1 MKAFCIGVGFLCLLY
16 LPSQAQESINKLIDS
31 IKTLVIKAR
40 EDTHKVSLLS
50 ELSYRLRNSNA
61 DTSIILAKQSLQL
74 AEKLNFKTGKAL
86 ALHDLAAAYHF
97 SDDYKQA
104 IYYNKLA
111 EETLKKPNNRQ
122 EKWILGMILNTF
134 GRIYIQLANYAKALD
149 YLIQALKMREGIQD
163 YLGLAQSYHFIATI
177 YLNQKDFDKA
187 LVNHQK
193 ALEIREKHQDYQ
205 GLAQTYNSMGAIYR
219 HLSDFSK
226 AYSYFQKA
234 LDIDTKL
241 QNRYGIAYDLSSMA
255 SLLAK
260 EQKNEQALEMHQ
272 KALKIREEIAD
283 HQGMAFCLNRIAQL
297 KLRFKDADQ
306 ALQSA
311 TRGLE
316 IAQKYNISREQID
329 SYFFI
334 AAAYEAKQDFGQAY
348 KFQKKWVTLKDSLFN
363 IDKQKDLTNLQSSYD
378 LEKKQTE
385 IDLLNRDKVIQQ
397 EQIEVG
403 RLRQWIYI
411 LGLLSIAIFAFI
423 LFRNNR
429 RVLRF
434 YKILKEKNKI
444 IDNANEELK
453 QTNEELNTTI
463 DLVERQKDLIEKK
476 NEDITASIV
485 YAKRIQTA
493 MLPFEERI
501 GRNLGE
507 GNFFILY
514 KPRDIVS
521 GDFYWFEEIENEA
534 LAPDVDELFNPKAL
548 VSTEKVSKLVFAVVD
563 CTGHGIPG
571 AFMSMIAN
579 ELLNEIVIE
588 KNITSPDL
596 ILNHLHRGIRYAL
609 KQDQT
614 DSRDGMDICIC
625 TLDKINNILE
635 FAGANNSIFL
645 LKNNELEVIKADKM
659 SIGGAISNKERLF
672 NKYSTQLESP
682 TTLYLFSDGYQDQF
696 GGPENRK
703 FMTRK
708 FRELLYSIHQL
719 NMPQQKEILD
729 KTIMEWMGEYS
740 QTDDIT
746 VMGLK
751 L

>member
-1 MKAFCIGVGFLCLLY
+1 MKAICICLSFVFLLN
-16 LPSQAQESINKLIDS
+16 LPIQAQESINKLIDS
-31 IKTLVIKAR
+31 VKTLVLKAR
-40 EDTHKVSLLS
+40 EDTHKVTLLS

-61 DTSIILAKQSLQL
+61 DTSIFLAKQALQL
-74 AEKLNFKTGKAL
+74 ANKLQFKTGKAL
-86 ALHDLAAAYHF
+86 ATHDLAAAYLF

-111 EETLKKPNNRQ
+111 QETLTPANTRD
-122 EKWILGMILNTF
+122 EKWILGMVLNTF

-149 YLIQALKMREGIQD
+149 YLIQSLKVRESIQD
-163 YLGLAQSYHFIATI
+163 QLGVAQSYHFIATI
-177 YLNQKDFDKA
+177 YLNQKDFTKA
-187 LVNHQK
+187 LANHQK
-193 ALEIREKHQDYQ
+193 ALEIRDKYQDYQ
-205 GLAQTYNSMGAIYR
+205 GLAQTYNSIGAIHR
-219 HLSDFSK
+219 HLNDFPK

-241 QNRYGIAYDLSSMA
+241 QNQYGIAYDLSSMA

-260 EQKNEQALEMHQ
+260 EQKNEKALELHQ
-272 KALKIREEIAD
+272 KALKIREKIED
-283 HQGMAFCLNRIAQL
+283 HQGMVFCLNRIAQL
-297 KLRFKDADQ
+297 QLRFKDIDL

-311 TRGLE
+311 KRGLD
-316 IAQKYNISREQID
+316 IAQKYNISRDRID
-329 SYFFI
+329 SYYFI
-334 AAAYEAKQDFGQAY
+334 AAAYEAKKDFGQAY
-348 KFQKKWVTLKDSLFN
+348 IFQKKWFTLKDSVFN
-363 IDKQKDLTNLQSSYD
+363 IDKQKELTVLQSSYD

-385 IDLLNRDKVIQQ
+385 IDILNRDKIIQK
-397 EQIEVG
+397 EQIEAA

-411 LGLLSIAIFAFI
+411 LGLVSIAVFAFVV
-423 LFRNNR
+423 FRYNR
-429 RVLRF
+429 RVLKF
-434 YKILKEKNKI
+434 YNVLKEKNKI

-453 QTNEELNTTI
+453 LTNEELNTTL
-463 DLVERQKDLIEKK
+463 DVVARQKDLIEKK
-476 NEDITASIV
+476 NEDITASIM

-493 MLPFEERI
+493 MLPFEERME
-501 GRNLGE
+501 RNLGE
-507 GNFFILY
+507 NNFFILY

-534 LAPDVDELFNPKAL
+534 LAPDVDELFNPDAV
-548 VSTEKVSKLVFAVVD
+548 VSSEKVSKLVFAVVD

-614 DSRDGMDICIC
+614 DSRDGMDISIC
-625 TLDKINNILE
+625 TLDKLTHTLE
-635 FAGANNSIFL
+635 FAGASNPLFL
-645 LKNNELEVIKADKM
+645 LKNNELEIIKADKM
-659 SIGGAISNKERLF
+659 SIGGTVTGKERLF
-672 NKYSTQLESP
+672 NKNLIQIESP

-696 GGPENRK
+696 GGPQNRK
-703 FMTRK
+703 FMTK
-708 FRELLYSIHQL
+708 QFRELLCSIHL
-719 NMPQQKEILD
+719 LDMPQQKEILD

-746 VMGLK
+746 VMGLR